1 MTRQRQSYTRDDEAM
16 MWMYLYEKLRIAH
29 PPASEAKGLK
39 IWEEYIVD
47 CNVERTADSLSTRFR
62 RHMVNNLHRAPLECN
77 VMMYLFRRLRLKLNE
92 DAKRA
97 LELKFSIE
105 ITRNKDGIVST
116 FKKVPRQCLAN
127 ADRLQAGVSA
137 PNQTSSENRV
147 ESSGDEGSV
156 TPPPLK
162 RSSLDFT
169 REPILRGVDFTKN
182 FLLDALQRQMEEI
195 KVESRFR
202 ARYQRQAS
210 NDDSIVVDSSSTQR
224 SAEPQPEPNACEDQI
239 SAQEEQIVESARL
252 TESASLFASPP
263 DVNFENVSTSHPA
276 PDPQESH
283 REMEGLTLSSTSDTC
298 QRAFDRLYT
307 LYTHEPCSDVPVES
321 WRDSEEV
328 HILRTELESRIS
340 SMLEDLG
347 IDGECAESIMEITFK
362 NEKKI
367 MGRSTCAESY
377 SEFLEALE
385 DCLRYELES
394 LMEFRSGSLV
404 QQPSAVWEPP
414 RSTIAICVLESD
426 ASQVPLSLRKQ
437 ELEDCLSRISLP
449 MSSVRLRSIVT
460 DLERLEGLV
469 ALCDPEVLFLFV
481 NWEEKLRF

>member
-1 MTRQRQSYTRDDEAM
+1 MDDNA
-16 MWMYLYEKLRIAH
+16 
-29 PPASEAKGLK
+29 
-39 IWEEYIVD
+39 
-47 CNVERTADSLSTRFR
+47 
-62 RHMVNNLHRAPLECN
+62 
-77 VMMYLFRRLRLKLNE
+77 RRL
-92 DAKRA
+92 
-97 LELKFSIE
+97 
-105 ITRNKDGIVST
+105 
-116 FKKVPRQCLAN
+116 
-127 ADRLQAGVSA
+127 
-137 PNQTSSENRV
+137 
-147 ESSGDEGSV
+147 
-156 TPPPLK
+156 
-162 RSSLDFT
+162 
-169 REPILRGVDFTKN
+169 
-182 FLLDALQRQMEEI
+182 
-195 KVESRFR
+195 
-202 ARYQRQAS
+202 AS

-469 ALCDPEVLFLFV
+469 ALCDPENYSERMIEVKDAVEQRIRTLQRL
-481 NWEEKLRF
+481 NGAYNM

>member
-1 MTRQRQSYTRDDEAM
+1 M
-16 MWMYLYEKLRIAH
+16 
-29 PPASEAKGLK
+29 
-39 IWEEYIVD
+39 
-47 CNVERTADSLSTRFR
+47 
-62 RHMVNNLHRAPLECN
+62 
-77 VMMYLFRRLRLKLNE
+77 
-92 DAKRA
+92 
-97 LELKFSIE
+97 
-105 ITRNKDGIVST
+105 
-116 FKKVPRQCLAN
+116 
-127 ADRLQAGVSA
+127 
-137 PNQTSSENRV
+137 
-147 ESSGDEGSV
+147 
-156 TPPPLK
+156 
-162 RSSLDFT
+162 
-169 REPILRGVDFTKN
+169 
-182 FLLDALQRQMEEI
+182 
-195 KVESRFR
+195 
-202 ARYQRQAS
+202 
-210 NDDSIVVDSSSTQR
+210 
-224 SAEPQPEPNACEDQI
+224 
-239 SAQEEQIVESARL
+239 
-252 TESASLFASPP
+252 
-263 DVNFENVSTSHPA
+263 
-276 PDPQESH
+276 
-283 REMEGLTLSSTSDTC
+283 
-298 QRAFDRLYT
+298 
-307 LYTHEPCSDVPVES
+307 PVES

-469 ALCDPEVLFLFV
+469 ALCDPENYSERMIEVKDAVEQRIRTLQRL
-481 NWEEKLRF
+481 NGAYNM